1 MVCGSKKSSCLIR
14 WVGTVGTLRGLQAL
28 AHSLL
33 MTARLGR
40 LEPVTND

>member
-33 MTARLGR
+33 MDRTPGSARAS
-40 LEPVTND
+40 DQ